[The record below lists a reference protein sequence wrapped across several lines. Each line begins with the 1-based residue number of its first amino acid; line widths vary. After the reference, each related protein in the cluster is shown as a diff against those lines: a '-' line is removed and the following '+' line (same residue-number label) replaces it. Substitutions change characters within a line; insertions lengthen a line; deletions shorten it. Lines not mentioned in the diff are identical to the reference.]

1 MIFRTPDALR
11 SVGVVGNSLRILHL
25 TTSFPSGPDD
35 AAGPFVLRLFEAQE
49 KLGIQCHVLTPA
61 STSPSTWPDAD
72 KVCRFRYAPWSC
84 QRLAQ
89 QPGGIPAALAGQPW
103 LYGLLPP
110 FLAGMALSLIRLAR
124 QHDIIHAHWSIC
136 GALALLTQS
145 MHQRPVITTLRGSD
159 VHRTKES
166 GVFSLLHRKAIQG
179 SSFTVGVSHA
189 IATDLRR
196 QYPGMADKIRFVPN
210 GVDDAFYA
218 LPAGRDHFAPSPFR
232 LLFIGSLIPL
242 KGLDVFLKALS
253 RINSL
258 PSWALTVVG
267 DGPEGDHLRS
277 LAADLGINTNIRFLG
292 GVSPDRI
299 PQLMN
304 DHHILILPSHREG
317 RPNVV
322 LEAMAA
328 ALPVLATDIEGTRE
342 LVQNGKTGWLV
353 PPGDTDALSG
363 ALDDIISGKRNLAA
377 AGLAGRQWMLEQ
389 GLTWDNTAKL
399 YSQLYADAIG
409 SSKGAIGDARYGQ

>member
-1 MIFRTPDALR
+1 M
-11 SVGVVGNSLRILHL
+11 GNSLCILHL

-35 AAGPFVLRLFEAQE
+35 AAGLFIFRLFEAQE
-49 KLGIQCHVLTPA
+49 KLGIQCRVLTPA
-61 STSPSTWPDAD
+61 SANPSTWPDAD
-72 KVCRFRYAPWSC
+72 KICRFRYAPWSC

-110 FLAGMALSLIRLAR
+110 FLAGMGLSLIRLAR

-136 GALALLTQS
+136 GALAVLTQPI
-145 MHQRPVITTLRGSD
+145 HQRPVITTLRGSD
-159 VHRTKES
+159 VNHAKKS
-166 GVFSLLHRKAIQG
+166 QIFNLLHKKAMQKSI
-179 SSFTVGVSHA
+179 FMVGVSHA
-189 IATDLRR
+189 IATELRR
-196 QYPGMADKIRFVPN
+196 QHPGLSNKIRFVPN
-210 GVDDAFYA
+210 GVDDAFYT
-218 LPAGRDHFAPSPFR
+218 LPAGRDHFASSPLR

-242 KGLDVFLKALS
+242 KGLDVLLKALA

-258 PSWALTVVG
+258 SSWTLTVVG

-277 LAADLGINTNIRFLG
+277 LLTDLKIDKNIRFLG
-292 GVSPDRI
+292 SISPDGI

-304 DHHILILPSHREG
+304 DHHLLILPSHREG

-342 LVQNGKTGWLV
+342 LVQHGKTGWLV
-353 PPGDTDALSG
+353 PPGDVDALSG
-363 ALDDIISGKRNLAA
+363 ALDDLLSGKRNLTAV
-377 AGLAGRQWMLEQ
+377 GLAGRQWMQEQ
-389 GLTWDNTAKL
+389 GLTWENTAKMYSNL
-399 YSQLYADAIG
+399 YEEALKSA
-409 SSKGAIGDARYGQ
+409 